1 MCTSF
6 SLSLSMEHQ
15 SNPWHQSR
23 PKRKKRNPWH
33 HQSSANNEN
42 QLNLELGLEP
52 CSSSSSSS
60 PPSPQTLTMP
70 GKGNKL
76 YSCNFCQ
83 KKFYSSQALG
93 GHQNAHKLERTLAKK
108 SRCSAVKHH
117 AATSCGHHG
126 RPSLQPVVFENQ
138 PHLARLAGD
147 DTRYAGINL
156 MNCPSWSQGYI
167 DVPDDEGD
175 LQEDFS
181 QLDLS
186 LRL

>member
-1 MCTSF
+1 
-6 SLSLSMEHQ
+6 MEHQ
-15 SNPWHQSR
+15 SNPWHQS
-23 PKRKKRNPWH
+23 
-33 HQSSANNEN
+33 SANNPS

-60 PPSPQTLTMP
+60 PALHTLKVP
-70 GKGNKL
+70 AKDNKL
-76 YSCNFCQ
+76 YSCDFCQ

-108 SRCSAVKHH
+108 SRDLCSAVKPH
-117 AATSCGHHG
+117 AATSSGHHV
-126 RPSLQPVVFENQ
+126 RPSLQSMIFENQ
-138 PHLARLAGD
+138 PRPARLVGD
-147 DTRYAGINL
+147 HMRYAGTNL
-156 MNCPSWSQGYI
+156 KYGSSSSQGYI

>member
-1 MCTSF
+1 
-6 SLSLSMEHQ
+6 MEHQ
-15 SNPWHQSR
+15 SYPWHQSR
-23 PKRKKRNPWH
+23 PKRKKRNSGH

-60 PPSPQTLTMP
+60 SPPSPQTLSMP
-70 GKGNKL
+70 RKGNKL

-83 KKFYSSQALG
+83 KKFCSSQALG

-108 SRCSAVKHH
+108 SRCSTVKPH
-117 AATSCGHHG
+117 AATSSGHPE
-126 RPSLQPVVFENQ
+126 RPSLQSAGFENQ
-138 PHLARLAGD
+138 PRLARLDGD
-147 DTRYAGINL
+147 DTRYAGISL
-156 MNCPSWSQGYI
+156 KYSQSWSQGYI
-167 DVPDDEGD
+167 DGPDDEGD